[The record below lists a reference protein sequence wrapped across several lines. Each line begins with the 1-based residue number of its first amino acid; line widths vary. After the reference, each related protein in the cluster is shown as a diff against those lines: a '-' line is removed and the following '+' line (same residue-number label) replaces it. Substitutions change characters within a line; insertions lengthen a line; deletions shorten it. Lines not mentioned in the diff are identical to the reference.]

1 MDLLAGLNPD
11 QALAVTHEGSPLAVL
26 AGPGSGKTRVITHR
40 LAHMLVHRAIA
51 PEKIVAL
58 TFTIKAA
65 AEMRTRLTAMLKP
78 LGRETAAKAAAV
90 TISTYHSLGRRL
102 IVRFADRLGLPSET
116 RMVDRGDLRRLAREL
131 IIQQGLMGDL
141 RAGGA
146 DAAAQLAIDLSVELA
161 DSGVTV
167 PDVATYIQAQQATLA
182 SATDAAAVGARA
194 SLHRLGQIA
203 RTVEVLKAE
212 QRRRGWISFDDLIT
226 WPIELLRHDAVA
238 RDMIRGDM
246 RHAVVDEFQ
255 DVNAS
260 TIMLLAELFPGRA
273 SPGPQGTPLSP
284 DLCVVGDD
292 DQAIYGFRGSDERAF
307 ARFSALWP
315 ASTRVML
322 QDNYRSSPQI
332 VAAAQRIISLADQR
346 AAPDKVLRA
355 APSARPGEV
364 QALLIDEDAEGPEAI
379 AAAILARRAD
389 DLRLDGES
397 RWNRYAVLARTRAEL
412 DRLQDALTL
421 EGIPVQRTRRVGVLD
436 DDGVQDLIALLRV
449 LVDGK
454 DFASA
459 RRLLLR
465 APIGLSTGELRIVE
479 QAYAE
484 HRRQSLSVEDQD
496 DSSAPARRVP
506 DVQPYAT
513 FLRTV
518 ALGRGGAGSNGEQ
531 TGDPRLARLA
541 DLIDGFAQRAATGRA
556 DELLYDLAVRSG
568 VIHAD
573 LLAPADRAQRVKAV
587 VALIDFA
594 RQHQPTL
601 PKPAGAAEF
610 LELIDDLDRD
620 EDIEVSPADRVEG
633 TERGDVAAGSAAELA
648 NADGVHLMTAHASK
662 GLEFDTVFVARVAP
676 QHGFPKT
683 SGASRDDA
691 LLPAALLH
699 LPTAGGADRD
709 DDAAPSAPARDAK
722 SIRLDEE
729 RRVFYVAATRA
740 ERRLILVGRLGPKKT
755 DATYY
760 LRELID
766 SQGAG
771 SSGGE
776 ITSISAAE
784 LIART
789 PSRVS
794 ELRRQLQD
802 VKQRRDRAERADELA
817 AAARA
822 EAARALAEV
831 EQPSITAAQLQHA
844 RTRLDASL
852 QQLALIAVL
861 RGGDHGQGPAP
872 AWADAAQFADIRQR
886 LGPIDITGAGKPAG
900 VTNLGLRL
908 SAPLKLSY
916 SQLKDY
922 ERCPACF
929 YVRHVLGLVEPQ
941 GRRQIVG
948 QAVHEALEKYARL
961 CAEADAEGRPRPSLA
976 ALQRLGRDI
985 ALAAVARSG
994 SVGTASNLASEADDL
1009 VTISAQLASAHRM
1022 MDHEA
1027 NIELIEHSA
1036 RLIFTAPA
1044 SEPAP
1049 DGGEHEHTIS
1059 LRIDRVERRADGRVA
1074 IIDYKTGHATKS
1086 LTEPPKTDLQLGL
1099 YAMAIMQHY
1108 GLDGLG
1114 APPKHNPGQLT
1125 LLGHAA
1131 YHLLASG
1138 QVGMLDFARIDLAKL
1153 RASVDKLI
1161 AGILAGEYPS
1171 KCERPGPCAVLK
1183 HHHAEPA
1190 GSPPPAD

>member
-40 LAHMLVHRAIA
+40 LAHMLVERLVAGG
-51 PEKIVAL
+51 PESVVAV

-65 AEMRTRLTAMLKP
+65 GEMRSRLTAMLKP
-78 LGRETAAKAAAV
+78 LGPQYAAKAAAV

-102 IVRFADRLGLPSET
+102 ILRFADCLGLPGET

-131 IIQQGLMGDL
+131 IIQHGLMGDL

-146 DAAAQLAIDLSVELA
+146 DAAAQLAMDLSVELA

-167 PDVATYIQAQQATLA
+167 ADVSAYIEAQQATLA
-182 SATDAAAVGARA
+182 GASDAAAIGARA
-194 SLHRLGQIA
+194 SLQRLGQIA
-203 RTVEVLKAE
+203 RAVDMLKAE

-226 WPIELLRHDAVA
+226 WPIELLRHDAGA
-238 RDMIRGDM
+238 RDMIRGEM

-260 TIMLLAELFPGRA
+260 TIMLLAELFPGRT
-273 SPGPQGTPLSP
+273 SPGPQGKPLNP

-307 ARFSALWP
+307 ARFAALWP
-315 ASTRVML
+315 TSTRVML

-364 QALLIDEDAEGPEAI
+364 QALLVDEDAECPEAI

-389 DLRLDGES
+389 DQRLDPEA
-397 RWNRYAVLARTRAEL
+397 RWDRYAVLARTRPEL
-412 DRLQDALTL
+412 DRLQDALSL
-421 EGIPVQRTRRVGVLD
+421 EGIPVRRTRRVSVLQD
-436 DDGVQDLIALLRV
+436 EGVQDLIALLRV
-449 LVDGK
+449 LVDGQ
-454 DFASA
+454 DFAST

-465 APIGLSTGELRIVE
+465 APIGLSTGELRTVE
-479 QAYAE
+479 LAYAE
-484 HRRQSLSVEDQD
+484 HRRQSLAAAGEPRSDA
-496 DSSAPARRVP
+496 SSASRTS
-506 DVQPYAT
+506 VQPYAT

-518 ALGRGGAGSNGEQ
+518 KLDRAGSSGGDAASGGDA
-531 TGDPRLARLA
+531 GDPRLVRLA
-541 DLIDGFAQRAATGRA
+541 DLIDAFAQRAATGRA

-568 VIHAD
+568 VIHVD
-573 LLAPADRAQRVKAV
+573 LLAPTDRAQRVKAV

-610 LELIDDLDRD
+610 LELMDDLDAA

-633 TERGDVAAGSAAELA
+633 AEPSHATTGSAADLA

-683 SGASRDDA
+683 GGATGDDT

-699 LPTAGGADRD
+699 LPSAGGAGQDVD
-709 DDAAPSAPARDAK
+709 DVSLATLRDAK

-760 LRELID
+760 LRELMD
-766 SQGAG
+766 SQSAA
-771 SSGGE
+771 SGGGQ
-776 ITSISAAE
+776 IQTVSAAE

-789 PSRVS
+789 PSRVG

-822 EAARALAEV
+822 EAASALAEV
-831 EQPSITAAQLQHA
+831 EQPSITQAHLQHA
-844 RTRLDASL
+844 RARLDASL
-852 QQLALIAVL
+852 QRLAVIALL
-861 RGGDHGQGPAP
+861 RGGDDGQGHAP

-886 LGPIDITGAGKPAG
+886 LGPMDLASDSKPAG
-900 VTNLGLRL
+900 VADLGLRL
-908 SAPLKLSY
+908 SAPLKLTY

-941 GRRQIVG
+941 GRQQIVG

-961 CAEADAEGRPRPSLA
+961 CAEADAEG
-976 ALQRLGRDI
+976 
-985 ALAAVARSG
+985 
-994 SVGTASNLASEADDL
+994 
-1009 VTISAQLASAHRM
+1009 
-1022 MDHEA
+1022 
-1027 NIELIEHSA
+1027 
-1036 RLIFTAPA
+1036 
-1044 SEPAP
+1044 
-1049 DGGEHEHTIS
+1049 
-1059 LRIDRVERRADGRVA
+1059 
-1074 IIDYKTGHATKS
+1074 
-1086 LTEPPKTDLQLGL
+1086 
-1099 YAMAIMQHY
+1099 
-1108 GLDGLG
+1108 
-1114 APPKHNPGQLT
+1114 
-1125 LLGHAA
+1125 
-1131 YHLLASG
+1131 
-1138 QVGMLDFARIDLAKL
+1138 
-1153 RASVDKLI
+1153 
-1161 AGILAGEYPS
+1161 
-1171 KCERPGPCAVLK
+1171 
-1183 HHHAEPA
+1183 
-1190 GSPPPAD
+1190 